1 MHKKIPYFVLGKFPG
16 FWQKAPDTFNN
27 PMKTPLLH
35 IPLAVLLAAV
45 PAVFAGDSP
54 SGMQV
59 YNKGRAALEKG
70 DVVTARQCFEQ
81 LLRARPDFDLA
92 RIQLAQ
98 VVVAERELAKI
109 PQSLKVARKETVP
122 RMELSGVPLE
132 EAAAAVAR
140 ALERAGG
147 GSEKWTV
154 RLGGHLSETASQRE
168 VALSASECSV
178 DNVLEALGFAGGV
191 QFSYTAEG
199 LAVREANRQA
209 RGKFDAGDPRAPDMS
224 AAAKK
229 VVLDRIVFQ
238 EASPAE
244 ALLFLQRKSAELSG
258 GRLKPLFVIRH
269 DIAPRG
275 AVTLDLRSV
284 SLHDAVSAVCLL
296 ADLEAKWYPWG
307 AGIGS
312 RQAPSAV
319 VDQTEKEEATR

>member
-1 MHKKIPYFVLGKFPG
+1 
-16 FWQKAPDTFNN
+16 
-27 PMKTPLLH
+27 MKTPLLH
-35 IPLAVLLAAV
+35 IPIAVLLAAV
-45 PAVFAGDSP
+45 PAVFAGDPP
-54 SGMQV
+54 SGMEV

-81 LLRARPDFDLA
+81 LLRAKPDFDLA

-109 PQSLKVARKETVP
+109 PQSLKVARKETVL
-122 RMELSGVPLE
+122 RMELSSVPLE
-132 EAAAAVAR
+132 EAAAAVTR

-154 RLGGHLSETASQRE
+154 RLGGHLPETVSQRN
-168 VALSASECSV
+168 VALSAAESSV

-199 LAVREANRQA
+199 LAVREANGQA

-269 DIAPRG
+269 DIAPGG
-275 AVTLDLRSV
+275 AVTLDLRNV
-284 SLHDAVSAVCLL
+284 SLHDAVGAVCVL

-312 RQAPSAV
+312 RQAPAAV
-319 VDQTEKEEATR
+319 VGQTEKEETAR

>member
-1 MHKKIPYFVLGKFPG
+1 
-16 FWQKAPDTFNN
+16 
-27 PMKTPLLH
+27 MKTTLLLLPLT
-35 IPLAVLLAAV
+35 VLLAAI
-45 PAVFAGDSP
+45 PAVFAGEP
-54 SGMQV
+54 GSGMEV
-59 YNKGRAALEKG
+59 YNKGRAALERG
-70 DVVTARQCFEQ
+70 DVVTARQCFEK
-81 LLRARPDFDLA
+81 LLRAKPDFDLA

-122 RMELSGVPLE
+122 RMELSGVSLE
-132 EAAAAVAR
+132 EAAAAVTR

-154 RLGGHLSETASQRE
+154 RLGGHLPEAVSQRSIS
-168 VALSASECSV
+168 LSASEASV
-178 DNVLEALGFAGGV
+178 DNVLVALGFAGGV

-199 LAVREANRQA
+199 LAVREAAGQA
-209 RGKFDAGDPRAPDMS
+209 RGKFDAGDPKAPDMS

-229 VVLDRIVFQ
+229 IILDRIVF
-238 EASPAE
+238 EDATLTE

-275 AVTLDLRSV
+275 AVTLDLRNV
-284 SLHDAVSAVCLL
+284 SLHDAVGAVCLM
-296 ADLEAKWYPWG
+296 ADIEAKWYPWG

-312 RQAPSAV
+312 RQAAAAV
-319 VDQTEKEEATR
+319 VDQTEEEETAR